1 MLPADSEALRA
12 PHSGSDTELWRV
24 HRHANGALVNLV
36 GGLFSAINH
45 PFKESRR
52 HQTKDGSL
60 TGADEH
66 HYRLAAR
73 RPTEV
78 GRGYNSHTN
87 NSHLPHTCLTNFTK
101 FIQTVAA
108 VGGFSEQRVSRLSR

>member
-52 HQTKDGSL
+52 NQTKDGSR
-60 TGADEH
+60 TEADEH

-108 VGGFSEQRVSRLSR
+108 VGGFSEQRVSRVSR